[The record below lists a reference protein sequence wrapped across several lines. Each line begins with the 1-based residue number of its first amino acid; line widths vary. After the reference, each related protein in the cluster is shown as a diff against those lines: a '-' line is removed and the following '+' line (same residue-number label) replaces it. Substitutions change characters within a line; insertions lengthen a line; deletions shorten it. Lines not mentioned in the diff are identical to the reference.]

1 MSHVTNGMH
10 TELVKAHRFKS
21 DAAAGANDE
30 NFGHDSPNSYLFSA
44 QCWQQVNGA
53 LTEETK
59 TWRHI
64 YDFI

>member
-44 QCWQQVNGA
+44 QC
-53 LTEETK
+53 
-59 TWRHI
+59 
-64 YDFI
+64 